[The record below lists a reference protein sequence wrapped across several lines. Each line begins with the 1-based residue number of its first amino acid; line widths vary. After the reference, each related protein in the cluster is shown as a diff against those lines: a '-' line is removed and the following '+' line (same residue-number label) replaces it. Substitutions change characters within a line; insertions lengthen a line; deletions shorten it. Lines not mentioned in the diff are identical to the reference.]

1 MCFASMDTGCTP
13 IFLVTSVV
21 NTLYSKKL
29 KQVAGRVV
37 VWISFSIALHNWSDH
52 RSTGTFQILV
62 QRNNLFNE
70 VVVWPKKGYVV
81 CIEIKTQKSSLL
93 RQKRHWPNSFS
104 WNMCLCSFPNNTF
117 ANPMKGCKTQCIPW
131 SPEVF
136 NSPLGWPIL
145 HFFNFSLLP
154 KAFLVPFDV
163 RIRKMQKNCQ
173 KIDV

>member
-37 VWISFSIALHNWSDH
+37 VCILFSIALYNWSDH

-117 ANPMKGCKTQCIPW
+117 ANPMKGRKTQCIPW

-136 NSPLGWPIL
+136 YSPHQIL
-145 HFFNFSLLP
+145 TLLY
-154 KAFLVPFDV
+154 KVPGYWLQGETDLANKS
-163 RIRKMQKNCQ
+163 RIL
-173 KIDV
+173 

>member
-1 MCFASMDTGCTP
+1 MGALATSPAKIWTLFKTWQTP
-13 IFLVTSVV
+13 
-21 NTLYSKKL
+21 YSKKL

-37 VWISFSIALHNWSDH
+37 VCISFSIALHNWSDH
-52 RSTGTFQILV
+52 RSAGTFQILV

-117 ANPMKGCKTQCIPW
+117 ANPMKGRKTQCIPW

-136 NSPLGWPIL
+136 NSLRQIFLNWNWKICMFLGL
-145 HFFNFSLLP
+145 FAKSVSLWS
-154 KAFLVPFDV
+154 
-163 RIRKMQKNCQ
+163 Q
-173 KIDV
+173 